1 MDAVVKAQRIAPLL
15 RKRAE
20 QYDAAAEFPNQ
31 DLEDI
36 RTEGLLSLLV
46 PQELGGMGATFEDY
60 VQVAMALA
68 SGSGSTALIF
78 NMHACVTGA
87 LATLPRQ
94 LLENLGVD
102 ESFFAVRDDILRGA
116 VDGAAYGVAVTEKEA
131 GSRLSALRT
140 EYGREGDGYWIRGHK
155 SVCSGAGHLDGYLV
169 AARSSETSGGD
180 AAVSYFLVPR
190 GPGIEVH
197 ETWDPLGMRAT
208 ASNELD
214 LDVRVPSDALLGGM
228 EGLVLPLAHLMPQ
241 WLVASYAAVY
251 VGLARSAVDEAV
263 TYVNERVVVG
273 RRGGLAD
280 LPVVRSRLGRADTD
294 VEAARLVLEEAARR
308 IDAAPGERD
317 TNRWIYRAKLVAGDV
332 AMTVAATVTEACGLG
347 ALRRGSALERIFRD
361 ARSGAI
367 MPPSSDVCADYLG
380 TATLGLDPVTQGG
393 NAW

>member
-1 MDAVVKAQRIAPLL
+1 MDAVAKAQRIAPLV

-20 QYDAAAEFPNQ
+20 QYDASAEFPSQ

-68 SGSGSTALIF
+68 SASGSTALIF

-102 ESFFAVRDDILRGA
+102 DSFFEVRDDILRRA
-116 VDGAAYGVAVTEKEA
+116 VDGAAYGVAITEKEA

-140 EYGREGDGYWIRGHK
+140 EYGREGNGYWIRGHK

-190 GPGIEVH
+190 GPGIQVH
-197 ETWDPLGMRAT
+197 ETWDPLGMR
-208 ASNELD
+208 D
-214 LDVRVPSDALLGGM
+214 
-228 EGLVLPLAHLMPQ
+228 
-241 WLVASYAAVY
+241 
-251 VGLARSAVDEAV
+251 
-263 TYVNERVVVG
+263 
-273 RRGGLAD
+273 
-280 LPVVRSRLGRADTD
+280 
-294 VEAARLVLEEAARR
+294 
-308 IDAAPGERD
+308 GE
-317 TNRWIYRAKLVAGDV
+317 
-332 AMTVAATVTEACGLG
+332 
-347 ALRRGSALERIFRD
+347 
-361 ARSGAI
+361 
-367 MPPSSDVCADYLG
+367 
-380 TATLGLDPVTQGG
+380 Q
-393 NAW
+393 